1 MLRLI
6 FLFMEA
12 IMVDVK
18 LFTLLKVYETGNY
31 TRAAEKLS
39 LTQPAVSQHIKQIE
53 RELGTVVFDR
63 SGGKI
68 RPTPEGKLVIQYAER
83 VVSLY
88 ENLQRALEDK
98 RKSIDRL
105 RVGITHTSESNIVTE
120 VLAQYAEQFENMKI
134 TIQTDTINNL
144 YEMLKTYKIDIAIVE
159 GAVADP
165 SINSVMLDTDSL
177 VLCVSNEHP
186 LAKRSLV
193 TIDELKKEKMI
204 LRLPSSGT
212 RNLFAAHLESRNMSL
227 EDFNVTLEVDNIATI
242 KDLVRRNYGV
252 SILARSACMDELKK
266 GKITVLPIENLS
278 MIREVNILYHHTFKH
293 AEILQDIVRIYNET
307 EKKMRA

>member
-1 MLRLI
+1 
-6 FLFMEA
+6 
-12 IMVDVK
+12 MVDVK

-63 SGGKI
+63 SVGKI
-68 RPTPEGKLVIQYAER
+68 RPTPEGMLVIQYAER

-88 ENLQRALEDK
+88 ENLQRALEDT

-120 VLAQYAEQFENMKI
+120 VLAQYAEQFDNMKI
-134 TIQTDTINNL
+134 TIQTDTISNL

-193 TIDELKKEKMI
+193 TIEELKKEKMI

-212 RNLFAAHLESRNMSL
+212 RNLFAANLESRNLSL

-307 EKKMRA
+307 AKKLRA